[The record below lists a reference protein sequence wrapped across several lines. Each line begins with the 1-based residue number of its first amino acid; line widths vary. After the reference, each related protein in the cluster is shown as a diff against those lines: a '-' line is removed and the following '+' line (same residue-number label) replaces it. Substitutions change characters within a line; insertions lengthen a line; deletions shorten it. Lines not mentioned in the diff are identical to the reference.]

1 MHAKVQWYIECTEII
16 ICGRNIWSIDSLFWE
31 RSEREPSKWIVVIS
45 KLWRVQK
52 NVFAVAI
59 RGVVL
64 WIHFKLY
71 VHCADRKWSRLKLQH
86 LVNSLNQTG
95 LMVIKI
101 PDQPI
106 SIMEEIYQIQQIS
119 AFRRVLPQVTEWLIE
134 IPKNSIHTWKITIQT
149 CSF

>member
-101 PDQPI
+101 PDWAYINHGRNLSHPT
-106 SIMEEIYQIQQIS
+106 YK
-119 AFRRVLPQVTEWLIE
+119 R
-134 IPKNSIHTWKITIQT
+134 IPSCFTSGNRMTDRNTNEFYSHVKNNNSNL
-149 CSF
+149 